1 MNDIKTQ
8 TNIDKGLISMF
19 LKLSAEERLSVNDN
33 TVRSILELKDAF
45 QQNKTRKRWAKR
57 TP

>member
-33 TVRSILELKDAF
+33 TVRSILELKNAF
-45 QQNKTRKRWAKR
+45 QKNKTRKRRAKR